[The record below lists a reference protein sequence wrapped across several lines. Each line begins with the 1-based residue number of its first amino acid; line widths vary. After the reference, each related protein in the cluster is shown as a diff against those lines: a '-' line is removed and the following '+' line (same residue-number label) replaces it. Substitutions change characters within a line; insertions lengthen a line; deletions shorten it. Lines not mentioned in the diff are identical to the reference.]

1 MLRHSKLLTAG
12 LILAGGVGTAFL
24 FRHPLESSTLAATA
38 TEQPATPSPSG
49 TATAGWEGP
58 SFAPVTLPSADAPA
72 SLAAEPRLEPL
83 QPPLAVARAN
93 EPLAVPEV
101 PVFSQDASPQT
112 DPWSARRQ
120 VFEAQVMRPKTH
132 VVRDG
137 DTLEFL
143 AQSYLG
149 NADRAYEIYEENRH
163 LLPGPNLLPIGA
175 ELTIPITAGDVSTP
189 GPSATVTRPSADG
202 LVPIERPRSGGP
214 QRIH

>member
-1 MLRHSKLLTAG
+1 MIRNSKLLTAG

-38 TEQPATPSPSG
+38 TEQPAPTSPAG

-58 SFAPVTLPSADAPA
+58 SFAPVTLPSADTPVRLA
-72 SLAAEPRLEPL
+72 SEPRLEPVE
-83 QPPLAVARAN
+83 PPLAVARAN

-120 VFEAQVMRPKTH
+120 VFEAQVMRPKIH

-137 DTLEFL
+137 DTLELL

-149 NADRAYEIYEENRH
+149 NPDRAYEIYEENRH

-175 ELTIPITAGDVSTP
+175 ELTIPITPGDVATPTP
-189 GPSATVTRPSADG
+189 GASVSRPDADG

-214 QRIH
+214 QRLH